1 MQGFYDP
8 QARHTEIDVNRHDD
22 DENFSTIDRRGH
34 PDRRRK
40 ERRNSKA
47 SKSAAFGPMQPIL
60 TQAEIAVL
68 LRGAR

>member
-8 QARHTEIDVNRHDD
+8 QARHTEIDVDRHDND
-22 DENFSTIDRRGH
+22 DSFTTIDRRGH

-40 ERRNSKA
+40 ERRNGKA
-47 SKSAAFGPMQPIL
+47 AALGPMQPIL